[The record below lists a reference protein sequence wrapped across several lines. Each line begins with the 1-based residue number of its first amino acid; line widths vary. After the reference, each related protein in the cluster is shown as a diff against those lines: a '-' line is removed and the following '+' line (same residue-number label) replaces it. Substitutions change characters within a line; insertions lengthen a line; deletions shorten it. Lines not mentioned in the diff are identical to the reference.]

1 MILEVLSN
9 YINNSLEKNNIEARI
24 HVIISNRRDLCD
36 YQIDDC
42 FRLAKSLHTSP
53 ISIGEEIVECI
64 CNNED
69 FDDYFEKIEVVKP
82 GFINITI
89 ADKLLCKTLRNMM
102 GADKFGIKM
111 PDKADTYVL
120 DYGGPNVAKPLHV
133 GHMRTAIV
141 GESIR
146 RIISYMGHKTIS
158 DVHLGDYGLQIGQVI
173 YGILEDKVKD
183 EDITLEYLEEVYP
196 RISALSKEDALVK
209 EKCAT
214 ITRELQDGNPL
225 YQRLWKIILKISSDD
240 IRRLYKYLGVH
251 FDIWQGESDAYNYIG
266 AVEEI
271 LNDKN
276 LLLDSEGAKVIDV
289 SKSDDPKEIPPVI
302 FKKSNGAYLYATT
315 DIATIYER
323 EMKYHP
329 DHILYVVDNR
339 QKLHFEQVFRAV
351 KKADITDAKLE
362 FLGYGTVNGIDGKP
376 FKTRNGDAPKLDSL
390 FNEIKEIF
398 CNMKD
403 SNSDMPE
410 EDVDKVVNSI
420 LKFADLQNNR
430 DRDYIFDIEKFSNV
444 IGKTGPYILYTYVRI
459 NKIISEYKNDHT
471 LSDYVYNES
480 DRNLRLK
487 LIELDLSLQ
496 SAFVNRM
503 PSYIADYIYNI
514 AVLANNFYQ
523 TNHINGLDDIM
534 KKNDWLFILSLT
546 NKILKE
552 MLNLIII
559 ETPSFM

>member
-1 MILEVLSN
+1 
-9 YINNSLEKNNIEARI
+9 
-24 HVIISNRRDLCD
+24 
-36 YQIDDC
+36 
-42 FRLAKSLHTSP
+42 
-53 ISIGEEIVECI
+53 
-64 CNNED
+64 
-69 FDDYFEKIEVVKP
+69 
-82 GFINITI
+82 
-89 ADKLLCKTLRNMM
+89 M

-209 EKCAT
+209 RKKCAT

-289 SKSDDPKEIPPVI
+289 SKSDDSKEIPPVI

-339 QKLHFEQVFRAV
+339 Q
-351 KKADITDAKLE
+351 
-362 FLGYGTVNGIDGKP
+362 N
-376 FKTRNGDAPKLDSL
+376 
-390 FNEIKEIF
+390 
-398 CNMKD
+398 
-403 SNSDMPE
+403 
-410 EDVDKVVNSI
+410 
-420 LKFADLQNNR
+420 
-430 DRDYIFDIEKFSNV
+430 
-444 IGKTGPYILYTYVRI
+444 YIL
-459 NKIISEYKNDHT
+459 NKCLEQLK
-471 LSDYVYNES
+471 
-480 DRNLRLK
+480 K
-487 LIELDLSLQ
+487 LILQMLSL
-496 SAFVNRM
+496 
-503 PSYIADYIYNI
+503 
-514 AVLANNFYQ
+514 NF
-523 TNHINGLDDIM
+523 
-534 KKNDWLFILSLT
+534 
-546 NKILKE
+546 
-552 MLNLIII
+552 
-559 ETPSFM
+559 